1 MKIPTMVLY
10 EALCEKGVKTFIDNE
25 IQGGEEI
32 LVELY
37 KTIKFSM
44 ISIIIFSQNYTF
56 LTWCWEELVKI
67 LNYKQNEQ
75 LVLPIFYKVDPSE
88 VCKQERNF
96 NVALAKPKNK
106 FKNNIEVERW
116 RVALVWLDGI
126 LRINMYLITNVVC
139 FYDFRLLMF
148 LLQPQHAN

>member
-1 MKIPTMVLY
+1 MVLY

-56 LTWCWEELVKI
+56 FTWCWEELVKI

-75 LVLPIFYKVDPSE
+75 LVLPIFYKVDPFE
-88 VCKQERNF
+88 VPKQEDNF
-96 NVALAKPKNK
+96 KVALQ
-106 FKNNIEVERW
+106 E
-116 RVALVWLDGI
+116 
-126 LRINMYLITNVVC
+126 
-139 FYDFRLLMF
+139 
-148 LLQPQHAN
+148 